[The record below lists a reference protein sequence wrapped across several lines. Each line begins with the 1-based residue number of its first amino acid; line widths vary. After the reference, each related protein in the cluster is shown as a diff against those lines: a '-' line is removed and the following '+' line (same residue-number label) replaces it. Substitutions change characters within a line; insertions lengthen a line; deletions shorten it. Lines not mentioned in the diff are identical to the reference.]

1 VLEGDDARHA
11 VDEESRATTSRQSLG
26 RHPGFSDI
34 SPELGVLDEE
44 AFDRALSA
52 DADDALG
59 LLADLIGAT
68 DERLRA
74 KARQL
79 AARIVLEVG
88 QRGPIRRRGSGQRR
102 LVPADRAEGDLDL
115 DASLD
120 ALVLARATGQP
131 PALDDLRVETWSRP
145 VTAICLVVDRS
156 GSMGGERLA
165 TAAIGAA
172 ACAWRAGVDLSVM
185 AFSDSVI
192 VVKAQDE
199 PRPAALVAED
209 VLRLR
214 GRGVTDLGLALSTAQ
229 AQLARSNASRRV
241 VVLLSDCRP
250 TAGADPGPIAA
261 SLDELCILAP
271 ADDHDDAV
279 LLARVAGAR
288 WAPIDG
294 PSSLPGALRTLLD
307 P

>member
-1 VLEGDDARHA
+1 MQEGDDARHA

-26 RHPGFSDI
+26 RHPGFSEI
-34 SPELGVLDEE
+34 SPELGVLDED
-44 AFDRALSA
+44 AFDRALSD
-52 DADDALG
+52 DADEALG
-59 LLADLIGAT
+59 LLADLVGAT
-68 DERLRA
+68 DERLRRQ
-74 KARQL
+74 ARHL

-88 QRGPIRRRGSGQRR
+88 QRGPVRRKGSGQRR

-120 ALVLARATGQP
+120 ALVLARASGH
-131 PALDDLRVETWSRP
+131 PAPLDELRVATWSRP
-145 VTAICLVVDRS
+145 VTALCLVVDRS

-172 ACAWRAGVDLSVM
+172 ACAWRAGLDHSVL

-192 VVKAQDE
+192 VVKGQDE
-199 PRPAALVAED
+199 ARPAALVAED

-214 GRGVTDLGLALSTAQ
+214 GRGVTDLALALRTAQ
-229 AQLARSNASRRV
+229 AQLARSTATRRV

-261 SLDELCILAP
+261 ALDELCIVAP

-279 LLARVAGAR
+279 QLARHAGAR
-288 WAPIDG
+288 WAPVEG
-294 PSSLPGALRTLLD
+294 PSSLPAALRTLLD